1 MIPEKVIL
9 GSAQDLSRPVPEF
22 SRQWWVVP
30 LVLLILAITI
40 ATLRLRTFDEPFERD
55 IVTYLMIGHAMNRG
69 GQVYVDV
76 WDVKPP
82 GICEIYALA
91 EWMVGFGDLQIY
103 LLNIVSAVVTLVG
116 VYAVGAA
123 RGRNAGIWAAAF
135 WVLLC
140 GAPSLQAN
148 QPNTE
153 VFINA
158 CVVWALALLLRAS
171 DSSAGIMQ
179 AVAVGTL
186 FAVGT
191 TFKQIVIIDA
201 MLLSCAHVAFATGLP
216 GGRRRALRDV
226 VIIAAVGAI
235 CWFTMIGYYAAT
247 GRFEIFYVTN
257 FSNARAY
264 AGNPLF
270 NLFRYVRE
278 ARFFPRFLR
287 FSAPI
292 GSLVLLGAFR
302 DRRGLGE
309 RHWALYLT
317 ALLALQIKIALNGTG
332 FLPHYYQ
339 YWLPM
344 LAIGAG
350 WTAGVKTP
358 KDRKSVV

>member
-1 MIPEKVIL
+1 MIPEKVVL

-30 LVLLILAITI
+30 LVLRILAITI

-76 WDVKPP
+76 WDLKPP

-116 VYAVGAA
+116 VYAVGAT

-158 CVVWALALLLRAS
+158 CVVWAL
-171 DSSAGIMQ
+171 
-179 AVAVGTL
+179 
-186 FAVGT
+186 
-191 TFKQIVIIDA
+191 
-201 MLLSCAHVAFATGLP
+201 
-216 GGRRRALRDV
+216 
-226 VIIAAVGAI
+226 
-235 CWFTMIGYYAAT
+235 
-247 GRFEIFYVTN
+247 
-257 FSNARAY
+257 
-264 AGNPLF
+264 
-270 NLFRYVRE
+270 
-278 ARFFPRFLR
+278 
-287 FSAPI
+287 
-292 GSLVLLGAFR
+292 
-302 DRRGLGE
+302 
-309 RHWALYLT
+309 
-317 ALLALQIKIALNGTG
+317 
-332 FLPHYYQ
+332 
-339 YWLPM
+339 
-344 LAIGAG
+344 
-350 WTAGVKTP
+350 
-358 KDRKSVV
+358 